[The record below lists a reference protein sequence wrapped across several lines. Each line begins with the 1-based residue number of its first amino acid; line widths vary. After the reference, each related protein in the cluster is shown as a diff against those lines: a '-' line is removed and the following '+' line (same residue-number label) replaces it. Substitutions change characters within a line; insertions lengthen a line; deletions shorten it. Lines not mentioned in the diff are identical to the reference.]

1 MHRERAL
8 SLRAVTAL
16 PASLTAAGMESLL
29 PNSAAL
35 EPRFHFGN
43 EEQVASV
50 PHPASLLATS
60 DRVSVAALAYGNHW
74 YSTQFH
80 PEGSAETMGI
90 SWAHSRPTLYDAY
103 DDSDAGD
110 QVIENFVDIVRQSV
124 NGQS

>member
-1 MHRERAL
+1 
-8 SLRAVTAL
+8 
-16 PASLTAAGMESLL
+16 MESPLL
-29 PNSAAL
+29 RSVAP

-43 EEQVASV
+43 EEQIASV
-50 PHPASLLATS
+50 PHAASLLATS
-60 DRVSVAALAYGNHW
+60 GRVPVTALAYGDHW

-90 SWAHSRPTLYDAY
+90 SWPHSKPALCDAY

-110 QVIENFVDIVRQSV
+110 QVIENFVGIVRQSV